1 MHSNNQELSKEI
13 DSIINKFLDE
23 SKIEENMSD
32 EFFDE
37 LKNAIDRHKNK
48 SYNKIQR
55 DIRKRKIKKINNN
68 NEENN

>member
-1 MHSNNQELSKEI
+1 
-13 DSIINKFLDE
+13 
-23 SKIEENMSD
+23 MSD